1 MSDRG
6 SISYSIEAA
15 ARVLSGN
22 RHSPALLLFAL
33 AMASAA
39 AAVATVLTF
48 SDTQQAFAQQP
59 EPQVFSRSVSDSVS
73 VASTFDGPRAP
84 RMFYATISDGLTV
97 TTTPSPPPPPA
108 AAAASPAGSNSSNAR
123 QGPSAPATIGRVEER
138 TMRGLYERSDN
149 RLLLYGSG
157 SQNAVSQTGTPAVA
171 EFVAAQPERVDHSEL
186 ATAGGDGDDPDGS
199 NSSSN
204 NLLEA
209 RIRLVGEQLRA
220 SQSMNNAFMVG
231 AASSATYT
239 ALFIGLVVSRSA
251 PAKNGKV
258 LMVERLRG
266 PDQSPASRLILLAG
280 LGGMAALSAIGAGG
294 SQQAF
299 ADNQAGMAYKSGT
312 TTLAYRE
319 WDPATTTWGAATTVA
334 TTSQEIYAVKYVYDG
349 SSNRR
354 AIGLIELDGDIRIYY
369 CDFSCTTAANW
380 TAVFI
385 GDANS
390 AGNITAPYKYFDITF
405 ESASGDLMVVY
416 DRDATE
422 ANDFYYKTI
431 DFTTNPFTVSS
442 EQGFSYIGASA
453 DAEDIRFFRMAS
465 KSNSDEI
472 AMILLDATN
481 TDAYAFIWNG
491 SAWGSQQTISS
502 NPLVTGENIGIAYE
516 SSSGAA
522 LAVAGDNSGVQ
533 ATTGRFFRY
542 TGSWSGVTTFDINPG
557 ATSNSLWFVVKA
569 NPLSTSNQV
578 MACNTDNAATPDLSC
593 HLITAGSSTSNTT
606 RDTAVAS
613 SVQSARMFDVA
624 WDPAGS
630 TGVIVY
636 EDRAAA
642 TSIKFRTF
650 NASGTLSYG
659 AERAITVAVQTRW
672 LVGAS
677 DTDAVTTGVDSLWLW
692 YEDQA
697 TDDIGDGE
705 WNRTSTT
712 ATMTDNGDSG
722 ISADSG
728 AVNTVEVMA
737 LDFRKNDKIKR
748 YASDSLAVTESIRIS
763 VTKPLGDTLALA
775 GSISLGFFRSISNES
790 LTVSDTGITRAVI
803 PNRSMPET
811 LGAADSV
818 SAKITRRALS
828 DQATVTDSASRSVTV
843 IPDSN
848 LAAIVYA
855 SSSGNGINYPKY
867 REWDPS
873 TKSWGS
879 EVELASAGSP
889 VRNAWLEFSPVSS
902 KRVAVVL
909 SDDGTL
915 DSYVCD
921 NNCTTLSQ
929 WTVTNDFAD
938 MWSVAPAAQKRPFD
952 MEFAT
957 TSGDLY
963 IVYDRNE
970 GDNNQNTDLF
980 YRVMRDSSNTF
991 GSENPIDDTGST
1003 LPDTTYSFVRLD
1015 ARRTSGSNDLGLI
1028 ATDSTNSRAVAW
1040 YFDGSTETFGNFVQL
1055 ASSGSLTNSGD
1066 YEVIGIAFV
1075 TSTGSLMAVW
1085 GEGNNIKYSRFTGGS
1100 WSAAANVS
1108 DPGSGRGTTVPNV
1121 GTVRWIKLVAA
1132 KATGAD
1138 DLIMAFNGYDAFVH
1152 RLDVFLW
1159 QNDSAWKAYV
1169 NPNADANMP
1178 DSATR
1183 NFDVTWNNADD
1194 ATRGILVWGANG
1206 VIKYIRYTE
1215 GNAWTAAFSIT
1226 DDGTSHPWV
1235 SLNEG
1240 PNPTTTDST
1249 HVLGAAIDVDA
1260 DTTSVGWTKQ
1270 ANPVFSH
1277 GNDGITTTGTTA
1289 SESFHL
1295 DWRRSG
1301 LFKRFPSDSVAVA
1314 DSLLARIRTANIA
1327 DTITF
1332 AESMLAE
1339 KGTESASSSAAAI
1352 YKSNTGTAL
1361 LNSPKYREWI
1371 LSTQSWSSEVE
1382 LPNTGSPMRDGRI
1395 RFSPDSSLRA
1405 AVTVHDDGTLNLFK
1419 CDNSCTSASSWTFVA
1434 ADFADTGT
1442 PAFGEPYRQYDTMFE
1457 SAGEKLLIVYDKEGT
1472 GNDDFFYRTY
1482 DGTTL
1487 SAESSFDLGGAG
1499 DAELRYFKLAPH
1511 PSTGEMVL
1519 TVMDATNSKAYAL
1532 VWNGSG
1538 WSNQITLSSSLNAA
1552 NRDGESIGAAYDAA
1566 GSALAV
1572 SASGTDSLAYA
1583 RWSGS
1588 SWGSVSSVDP
1598 NSGASASTKF
1608 LSVRGDPAPLSTNV
1622 MVCQSDDQSD
1632 LTCSQFAAGSPGPWT
1647 AVTTNTGTVSARAF
1661 DYVYHPS
1668 GTAGTLVYATSA
1680 PGITY
1685 YRPFTGSAFGSD
1697 FAISTTGTAQWVQG
1711 VQSLSGQDYVNA
1723 LFLKSNSGFDA
1734 GALKYKANVVS
1745 LIGEASLTGDEQSE
1759 SQEGFHLDFQK
1770 SKRVKRS
1777 AADTVTVTP
1786 ALNIVKINL
1795 LSDILGMADA
1805 ITKIAHK
1812 HVSDA
1817 LAVAEAAAAG
1827 KRYSRAIS
1835 DSMAFADDIDF
1846 SVSRSL
1852 EETLAVTEVSGRRLL
1867 ASRSASDSVT
1877 AADSPARA
1885 YISSRD
1891 VADPLGVADS
1901 ASRSVAFARA
1911 TSDSILMSDAVAR
1924 TLAAARSASDSVTL
1938 ADDVAATQLVAR
1950 GLPNAAAVSD
1960 AIAARLSASR
1970 TAADSVAPTDSVGR
1984 STVFARSVSDAV
1996 AAADAVSTALAAA
2009 RSTSDSIT
2017 AIDSI
2022 APTYFASRPASDT
2035 VALADTITVQY
2046 LPSRSVADSL
2056 AITDT
2061 LAERRL
2067 LALREASDAAAVTD
2081 SVSTALAASRSASDS
2096 LAATDSIARMADVSK
2111 SLFDGFGTA
2120 DAVAARLAASRS
2132 LSDSVAA
2139 ADAVSTAVTR
2149 SLSDSVAAT
2158 DAITTRISRS
2168 ITDLLAVTDSISS
2181 AATRQVA
2188 DAISVTDSTEGR
2200 YLASRSASDALAAAD
2215 GVARQH
2221 AAARSASDAMSATDA
2236 AERTLSAS
2244 RGPADA
2250 LAASDLVAATSA
2262 FDRQL
2267 SDSVAATDTVSPRL
2281 QASRSASDALAA
2293 TDAAAPAVAFA
2304 RQVADS
2310 VATTDGVS
2318 RTIAFAR
2325 SASDSIAAADGIA
2338 RTVAASR
2345 PASDSLAV
2353 TDAASRLLSASR
2365 SALDSVSATDSAAT
2379 AAAYDRSAQDSLA
2392 ATDQVRSAAAR
2403 PASDS
2408 LSIGDSVAMS
2418 VSRSITDTLA
2428 VTDVPSYAASRS
2440 PSDSLQVTDAISAR
2454 TSRSATDTL
2463 AVSDSTAVRVSRS
2476 LSDAL
2481 AVTDDTRKAAATSAA
2496 DSLAVADTL
2505 AARVSS
2511 RSAADSVAV
2520 TDLVSK
2526 SVVKG
2531 ISDTVS
2537 ATEAINRPSIPV
2549 SETLAATDSV
2559 SIAAGRRAVDAVSLA
2574 DSVTVSTSRRTAD
2587 TLALLDSVSIRT
2599 SRSIADALAVQD
2611 GGVSTAKTA
2620 KAADSLAAT
2629 DGIRTSVTRSVADSL
2644 AAGDA
2649 VRTAINRSVSDALA
2663 VNDGVSGSKRT
2674 DVADSASVRDAIA
2687 KAAGKKVADATG
2699 VSDVIST
2706 AVTRS
2711 VSDSLE
2717 VRDALPPR
2725 HLRTASDQLATA
2737 DALSMSVT
2745 RSLADALAVADAV
2758 TVQPRVADSVAMTDT
2773 VRIAVTRSI
2782 ADSLA
2787 IADSIPRAPG
2797 TSETLAVSDSVG
2809 IGVAKSLAESLKVED
2824 SVGPP
2829 PPPPKPPVNI
2839 PDLLSLSDSVVTR
2852 IGRLVP
2858 VPDSVTVADQITNV
2872 SVHWNRNFG
2881 EGLGLQECTP
2891 FACSL
2896 VASFGETLSIG
2907 HGQFTSPPFP
2917 TVVESLPVTD
2927 AIVINRPQTFIS
2939 LNDSAPVS
2947 VGLRPVLPILVN
2959 NKPEDHGD
2967 PPATELPGVQNWNGD
2982 PVTARDTLGLEP
2994 LYFNSTIVRSNL
3006 PNQVVTLRPHHMT
3019 AAPTPQLPGD
3029 DVIVSDWAA
3038 NLDGNVPVQMVVDF
3052 EDTPALWDHR
3062 DFIGRLAINWTP
3074 AQFTT
3079 NFVLVVTVIDAP
3091 PAGATLPPEE
3101 LRPLY
3106 VNIRWDGNFPGG
3118 NDPAVRAYYANPPR
3132 FTFTVNDEWAR
3143 TQGALRDENGVPQI
3157 RLRLLNEAT
3166 NQWEEVTAIQTPAS
3180 GTNGEYTYVATLEH
3194 FSTYAI
3200 TAVKAAASSPG
3211 GSQGGGVSPTT
3222 PAPLP
3227 AVPGAALT
3235 AQLAESL
3242 LMGDASESVP
3252 IEEIEEFGQKKFRV
3266 GIADSVAILT
3276 RPVSFKTFNVGNV
3289 EVRITVQEVKQ
3300 ESIVPPRAV
3309 ATFLVEMLNHGGK
3322 DEEFRLNFWYYD
3334 QEGTRPWESSQV
3346 ARLGPYESK
3355 QLLVDVPFWQPGTFE
3370 VTAEARSVPGDDLVA
3385 TTELTVMIPWLS
3397 INLYIVIL
3405 VAIAILGGSGA
3416 FLALALRAGM
3426 AGGAG
3431 AGLWLLFAGRKK
3443 TPSVRVTE
3451 DAHAIED
3458 EYDIIV
3464 EAKQR
3469 GPGAVDLEISNR
3481 SSSRQDFV
3489 LRYWAVDPHWRR
3501 RDDHSERIK
3510 IGGRKSI
3517 HMTAKLTPGN
3527 RFFVVEAG
3535 PADDDG
3541 GDEEKR
3547 WSHTWLR
3554 LRADDGW

>member
-1 MSDRG
+1 M
-6 SISYSIEAA
+6 
-15 ARVLSGN
+15 
-22 RHSPALLLFAL
+22 
-33 AMASAA
+33 
-39 AAVATVLTF
+39 
-48 SDTQQAFAQQP
+48 
-59 EPQVFSRSVSDSVS
+59 
-73 VASTFDGPRAP
+73 
-84 RMFYATISDGLTV
+84 
-97 TTTPSPPPPPA
+97 
-108 AAAASPAGSNSSNAR
+108 
-123 QGPSAPATIGRVEER
+123 
-138 TMRGLYERSDN
+138 
-149 RLLLYGSG
+149 
-157 SQNAVSQTGTPAVA
+157 
-171 EFVAAQPERVDHSEL
+171 
-186 ATAGGDGDDPDGS
+186 
-199 NSSSN
+199 
-204 NLLEA
+204 
-209 RIRLVGEQLRA
+209 
-220 SQSMNNAFMVG
+220 
-231 AASSATYT
+231 
-239 ALFIGLVVSRSA
+239 
-251 PAKNGKV
+251 
-258 LMVERLRG
+258 
-266 PDQSPASRLILLAG
+266 
-280 LGGMAALSAIGAGG
+280 
-294 SQQAF
+294 
-299 ADNQAGMAYKSGT
+299 
-312 TTLAYRE
+312 
-319 WDPATTTWGAATTVA
+319 
-334 TTSQEIYAVKYVYDG
+334 
-349 SSNRR
+349 
-354 AIGLIELDGDIRIYY
+354 
-369 CDFSCTTAANW
+369 
-380 TAVFI
+380 
-385 GDANS
+385 
-390 AGNITAPYKYFDITF
+390 
-405 ESASGDLMVVY
+405 
-416 DRDATE
+416 
-422 ANDFYYKTI
+422 
-431 DFTTNPFTVSS
+431 
-442 EQGFSYIGASA
+442 
-453 DAEDIRFFRMAS
+453 
-465 KSNSDEI
+465 
-472 AMILLDATN
+472 
-481 TDAYAFIWNG
+481 
-491 SAWGSQQTISS
+491 
-502 NPLVTGENIGIAYE
+502 
-516 SSSGAA
+516 
-522 LAVAGDNSGVQ
+522 
-533 ATTGRFFRY
+533 
-542 TGSWSGVTTFDINPG
+542 
-557 ATSNSLWFVVKA
+557 
-569 NPLSTSNQV
+569 
-578 MACNTDNAATPDLSC
+578 
-593 HLITAGSSTSNTT
+593 
-606 RDTAVAS
+606 
-613 SVQSARMFDVA
+613 
-624 WDPAGS
+624 
-630 TGVIVY
+630 
-636 EDRAAA
+636 
-642 TSIKFRTF
+642 
-650 NASGTLSYG
+650 
-659 AERAITVAVQTRW
+659 
-672 LVGAS
+672 
-677 DTDAVTTGVDSLWLW
+677 
-692 YEDQA
+692 
-697 TDDIGDGE
+697 
-705 WNRTSTT
+705 
-712 ATMTDNGDSG
+712 
-722 ISADSG
+722 
-728 AVNTVEVMA
+728 
-737 LDFRKNDKIKR
+737 
-748 YASDSLAVTESIRIS
+748 
-763 VTKPLGDTLALA
+763 
-775 GSISLGFFRSISNES
+775 
-790 LTVSDTGITRAVI
+790 
-803 PNRSMPET
+803 
-811 LGAADSV
+811 
-818 SAKITRRALS
+818 
-828 DQATVTDSASRSVTV
+828 
-843 IPDSN
+843 
-848 LAAIVYA
+848 
-855 SSSGNGINYPKY
+855 
-867 REWDPS
+867 
-873 TKSWGS
+873 
-879 EVELASAGSP
+879 
-889 VRNAWLEFSPVSS
+889 
-902 KRVAVVL
+902 
-909 SDDGTL
+909 
-915 DSYVCD
+915 
-921 NNCTTLSQ
+921 
-929 WTVTNDFAD
+929 
-938 MWSVAPAAQKRPFD
+938 
-952 MEFAT
+952 
-957 TSGDLY
+957 
-963 IVYDRNE
+963 
-970 GDNNQNTDLF
+970 
-980 YRVMRDSSNTF
+980 
-991 GSENPIDDTGST
+991 
-1003 LPDTTYSFVRLD
+1003 
-1015 ARRTSGSNDLGLI
+1015 
-1028 ATDSTNSRAVAW
+1028 
-1040 YFDGSTETFGNFVQL
+1040 
-1055 ASSGSLTNSGD
+1055 
-1066 YEVIGIAFV
+1066 
-1075 TSTGSLMAVW
+1075 
-1085 GEGNNIKYSRFTGGS
+1085 
-1100 WSAAANVS
+1100 
-1108 DPGSGRGTTVPNV
+1108 
-1121 GTVRWIKLVAA
+1121 
-1132 KATGAD
+1132 
-1138 DLIMAFNGYDAFVH
+1138 
-1152 RLDVFLW
+1152 
-1159 QNDSAWKAYV
+1159 
-1169 NPNADANMP
+1169 
-1178 DSATR
+1178 
-1183 NFDVTWNNADD
+1183 
-1194 ATRGILVWGANG
+1194 
-1206 VIKYIRYTE
+1206 
-1215 GNAWTAAFSIT
+1215 
-1226 DDGTSHPWV
+1226 

-1339 KGTESASSSAAAI
+1339 KGAESASSSAAAI

-1371 LSTQSWSSEVE
+1371 PSTQSWSSEVE

-1538 WSNQITLSSSLNAA
+1538 WGNQITLSSSLNAA

-1588 SWGSVSSVDP
+1588 SWGSVSTVDP

-1877 AADSPARA
+1877 AADSPTRA
-1885 YISSRD
+1885 YVSSRD

-1911 TSDSILMSDAVAR
+1911 TSDSILMSDAAIR

-2067 LALREASDAAAVTD
+2067 LALREASDAVTMTD
-2081 SVSTALAASRSASDS
+2081 SVSTALAASRSTSDS

-2120 DAVAARLAASRS
+2120 DAVTARLAAS
-2132 LSDSVAA
+2132 
-2139 ADAVSTAVTR
+2139 R

-2158 DAITTRISRS
+2158 DAITTRASRS
-2168 ITDLLAVTDSISS
+2168 TADSVAVTDSISRS
-2181 AATRQVA
+2181 VSRSIS
-2188 DAISVTDSTEGR
+2188 DALSVTDS
-2200 YLASRSASDALAAAD
+2200 AAK
-2215 GVARQH
+2215 
-2221 AAARSASDAMSATDA
+2221 
-2236 AERTLSAS
+2236 TLSAS
-2244 RGPADA
+2244 RQAADT
-2250 LAASDLVAATSA
+2250 LGASDAITHVLLDARRSA
-2262 FDRQL
+2262 
-2267 SDSVAATDTVSPRL
+2267 SDSVAVTDDAVRAAVFARSPSDSVATADALDPRL
-2281 QASRSASDALAA
+2281 HASRAAPDTLAV
-2293 TDAAAPAVAFA
+2293 TDAVGRISAFA

-2310 VATTDGVS
+2310 VATADDVS

-2325 SASDSIAAADGIA
+2325 SASDSVAAADGIA

-2345 PASDSLAV
+2345 PAPDSLAV

-2418 VSRSITDTLA
+2418 ISRSITDTLA

-2520 TDLVSK
+2520 TDSVSK

-2574 DSVTVSTSRRTAD
+2574 DSITVSTSRRTAD

-2674 DVADSASVRDAIA
+2674 DVADSASVQDAIA

-2745 RSLADALAVADAV
+2745 RSVADALAVADAV

-3062 DFIGRLAINWTP
+3062 DFIDRLAINWTP

-3079 NFVLVVTVIDAP
+3079 NFGLVVSVIDSP
-3091 PAGATLPPEE
+3091 PAGRGVPPEE
-3101 LRPLY
+3101 LRPVYLD
-3106 VNIRWDGNFPGG
+3106 IRWWGNFPGG
-3118 NDPAVRAYYANPPR
+3118 SDLGVQAYYANPPR

-3227 AVPGAALT
+3227 AVLGAALT

-3517 HMTAKLTPGN
+3517 HMTAKLAPGN

-3535 PADDDG
+3535 PADDD